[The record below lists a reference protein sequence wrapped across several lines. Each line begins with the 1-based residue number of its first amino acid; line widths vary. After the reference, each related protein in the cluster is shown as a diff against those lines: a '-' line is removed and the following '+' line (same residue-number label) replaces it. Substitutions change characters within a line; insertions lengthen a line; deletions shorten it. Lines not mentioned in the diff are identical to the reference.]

1 MEAKQVAQLVG
12 SVLSKVRWAIEEDR
26 RRKGKL
32 KNGLAFIRG
41 EMELVSAM
49 IQDNEE
55 NLEDATQETRILQ
68 LQELAYDIEDFVD
81 GLSVPGGGSGPFLT
95 AMGIDPRPRA
105 LDCIDYFKE
114 NIERLRKWQ
123 PINATASSQ
132 RSGST
137 DHGAMS
143 GSRPLSSCCLRP
155 EANLVGMAKPKEELL
170 QLLRGAPG
178 GQQQQ
183 LRVVCIVGRCGVGKT
198 TLARAIYDDPVVV
211 EQFTH
216 RAWVVATGS
225 EGAADPRA
233 LLNKILQD
241 LHGGTDVIATTDLR
255 DILADKR
262 YYVLFLFQSLRPSS
276 KIRSHIYVFVPESMF
291 VPTMLR

>member
-1 MEAKQVAQLVG
+1 MKGVVEAKQVAQLVG

-105 LDCIDYFKE
+105 LDCIDY
-114 NIERLRKWQ
+114 
-123 PINATASSQ
+123 
-132 RSGST
+132 
-137 DHGAMS
+137 
-143 GSRPLSSCCLRP
+143 
-155 EANLVGMAKPKEELL
+155 
-170 QLLRGAPG
+170 
-178 GQQQQ
+178 
-183 LRVVCIVGRCGVGKT
+183 
-198 TLARAIYDDPVVV
+198 
-211 EQFTH
+211 
-216 RAWVVATGS
+216 
-225 EGAADPRA
+225 
-233 LLNKILQD
+233 
-241 LHGGTDVIATTDLR
+241 
-255 DILADKR
+255 
-262 YYVLFLFQSLRPSS
+262 
-276 KIRSHIYVFVPESMF
+276 
-291 VPTMLR
+291 